1 MPEPDQNEPI
11 RIRDKDTGAKFTIR
25 RVSLPHGNYQ
35 ELKSEDA
42 VNPLTGEFLAPEFP
56 EADSGQSTKKEG

>member
-1 MPEPDQNEPI
+1 MSEHDPNEPI

-42 VNPLTGEFLAPEFP
+42 VNPLTGEFLPTEFP
-56 EADSGQSTKKEG
+56 EADSGQSAKKEG